1 MKGGLRVLAIVG
13 MLLALVA
20 CGRTVAPQGV
30 VIVATDTPIPTV
42 PLPGTPPPPPRGAAP
57 VEEAG
62 SGTTCPDG
70 YPIKADDTTKR
81 YYRPG
86 QRPYDAMNTR
96 HCFVSEATAQTAGY
110 RASRG

>member
-1 MKGGLRVLAIVG
+1 MKGWLRVLAVVG

-20 CGRTVAPQGV
+20 CGQAVEPQRV

-42 PLPGTPPPPPRGAAP
+42 PLTGTLPPPSRGTTP
-57 VEEAG
+57 VEAAG

-70 YPIKADDTTKR
+70 YPIKANDATR
-81 YYRPG
+81 MYYRPG
-86 QRPYDAMNTR
+86 QRSYDAMNAR

-110 RASRG
+110 RASRE

>member
-1 MKGGLRVLAIVG
+1 MKGLVRVLGIIG

-20 CGRTVAPQGV
+20 CGRTVEPQRV
-30 VIVATDTPIPTV
+30 VTGATDTPIPTV
-42 PLPGTPPPPPRGAAP
+42 PLPGTLLPPSRGIAP

-70 YPIKADDTTKR
+70 YLIKADDTTNL

-86 QRPYDAMNTR
+86 QRSYDAINTQ
-96 HCFVSEATAQTAGY
+96 HCFVSEAAAQTAGY
-110 RASRG
+110 RASQV